1 VGFLFRLAQVVYGF
15 CKSLNVRLHWCTVGK
30 NVQSFFFCWS
40 HSVLATLATS
50 VLVAFSMPGC
60 YLFVNRYNREDL
72 F

>member
-1 VGFLFRLAQVVYGF
+1 MLDCIGALSVKMYRA
-15 CKSLNVRLHWCTVGK
+15 
-30 NVQSFFFCWS
+30 FFFCWS